1 MKKRLPEIIRTEKN
15 LRKLRERL
23 LDFHP
28 YDIAGII
35 PKLKPEER
43 HKLYASLT
51 NKELADIFS
60 YLEGKESVLLF
71 HELDSTKGAAILEE
85 MDVDDAVDLLQEL
98 DEERAGEYLEL
109 VEDERREDLRYL
121 AGQES
126 TAVGSLMTTNFIKI
140 EADCDVKEA
149 MRTLIRE
156 AGETEVIDPLYITRD
171 DKLVGILDLKELII
185 ARSPLKVGEI
195 MKTNIVYSDMDED
208 LEIAAGKI
216 RDYGLSALPVLDGET
231 LVGIIT
237 IDDAMDV
244 ISDEAEYNY
253 GSLAAVG
260 GDIDE
265 KVNVF
270 VSLRK
275 RLPWL
280 LGLLLLS
287 FVTASVIGGFD
298 EIIKQATILVFFQSL
313 ILDMVGNV
321 STQTLGVTI
330 SGISRGELEDRR
342 DVRTN
347 ISRELRLSLI
357 NSAALA
363 LLTFAVALVF
373 LAIRKHHALWEVSLI
388 LSVSMFFSV
397 NISSFVGLI
406 TPIVFKKIGFDPAV
420 ASGPLI
426 TTISDIL
433 AVFIYYGFA
442 ALLIHLSGGM
452 A

>member
-1 MKKRLPEIIRTEKN
+1 
-15 LRKLRERL
+15 
-23 LDFHP
+23 
-28 YDIAGII
+28 
-35 PKLKPEER
+35 
-43 HKLYASLT
+43 
-51 NKELADIFS
+51 
-60 YLEGKESVLLF
+60 
-71 HELDSTKGAAILEE
+71 

-287 FVTASVIGGFD
+287 FVTASVIGGLMKSSSRRRFWSSSPS
-298 EIIKQATILVFFQSL
+298 I
-313 ILDMVGNV
+313 DMVGNV

-347 ISRELRLSLI
+347 ISG
-357 NSAALA
+357 N
-363 LLTFAVALVF
+363 
-373 LAIRKHHALWEVSLI
+373 
-388 LSVSMFFSV
+388 
-397 NISSFVGLI
+397 
-406 TPIVFKKIGFDPAV
+406 
-420 ASGPLI
+420 
-426 TTISDIL
+426 
-433 AVFIYYGFA
+433 
-442 ALLIHLSGGM
+442 
-452 A
+452 